1 MEKDILMIPEG
12 IIKINK
18 EKLERSVSIQYIT
31 GIIFFKTYIQMC
43 KIKKKTQLSYFY
55 YFSET
60 PPLYCTLILV
70 DVITYNPRH
79 FWVNPGASVSS
90 VFRFK
95 LQ

>member
-43 KIKKKTQLSYFY
+43 KIKKKHSYHIFIIFLKLHLSIA
-55 YFSET
+55 
-60 PPLYCTLILV
+60 PL
-70 DVITYNPRH
+70 
-79 FWVNPGASVSS
+79 F
-90 VFRFK
+90 
-95 LQ
+95 

>member
-43 KIKKKTQLSYFY
+43 KIKKSSYHIFII
-55 YFSET
+55 FSET
-60 PPLYCTLILV
+60 PHLYCTLILV